1 MGKEMRVRTAAAA
14 RPSSNI
20 LCRGRKRTAHA
31 RDPTL

>member
-14 RPSSNI
+14 RPSSYFPS
-20 LCRGRKRTAHA
+20 RGRKRTACA

>member
-14 RPSSNI
+14 RPSCNV
-20 LCRGRKRTAHA
+20 LCRGRKRTARA

>member
-1 MGKEMRVRTAAAA
+1 MRMESKVRTAAAA

-20 LCRGRKRTAHA
+20 LCLGRKCTARA